1 MAFFKNTK
9 SVREADDQIAENENR
24 IMIDI
29 GCGGAK
35 KEGCIGIDMVDAQGV
50 DHCIDIMHEKLPFED
65 GTVDYVFSSHFLEHL
80 HSPDLFWLESSRVL
94 KDKGVVEVWCPYGNT
109 NDADLAGHL
118 LRWNE
123 AWWHHLA
130 IDYRDLY
137 STNFFPN
144 KHWHWHEINFVI
156 DKQVEDNL
164 KKHNF
169 PLEFALKHFN
179 NVCLEWGNFFTVEA
193 DKNLPV
199 THPIRT
205 YSYVRGGER
214 FYASDGN
221 PVTEPPVSDKFNSC
235 SK

>member
-1 MAFFKNTK
+1 MAFFKDTK
-9 SVREADDQIAENENR
+9 AVEKGDDPIAEDGNR

-35 KEGCIGIDMVDAQGV
+35 KEGCIGIDMVDAPGV
-50 DHCIDIMHEKLPFED
+50 DHCIDIMQEKLPFED
-65 GTVDYVFSSHFLEHL
+65 GTVDYVFSSHFVEHL
-80 HSPDLFWLESSRVL
+80 PIPDLFWLESSRVL

-130 IDYRDLY
+130 IDLRDFY
-137 STNFFPN
+137 STNFLHN
-144 KHWHWHEINFVI
+144 KYWHWHEINFVI
-156 DKQVEDNL
+156 DQQVEDNL

-193 DKNLPV
+193 DKNQPA

-205 YSYVRGGER
+205 YSHLRGGER
-214 FYASDGN
+214 FYTSDGH
-221 PVTEPPVSDKFNSC
+221 PVTEPPVSERFKSC
-235 SK
+235 ST